1 MPAEKVLSELNHTCR
16 IDPERI
22 VLVAVSG
29 GPDSLALLHMLH
41 QAGIRM
47 HAAHLDHMLRP
58 SSYEEASSVNAI
70 CEAWGVPFE
79 IEHFN
84 VGKFATDK
92 KLSIE
97 EAARECRYRFLFE
110 KADELEAQ
118 GVITG
123 HTADDQVET
132 VLMHLLR
139 GAGMSGLE
147 GMSVVENNRH
157 WEKDIPL
164 WRPMLGVWRKEVI
177 GYCEEHGLKP
187 VQDESNAD
195 TKFFRNRLRLEVIP
209 QLESINPQVKHTF
222 IKMADIVGEDNRLLD
237 QITDEIWQACSLG
250 NSTGCTVIDRDLF
263 LEQPLSIQRRMLRK
277 AIQQSRTGLRDI
289 GYDTIGRGISAIE
302 ERKTRITRIDLADN
316 LIMILE
322 KDKILILE
330 KGQPVPVFDLPQ
342 LSGSKAYLL
351 SPGESISLLN
361 DWEISAR
368 VVSADEMKHIDHH
381 MIEDPLHAWISAD
394 SVQFPLMVRGRKPG
408 DSWHPMGLKGHTQK
422 ISDLYTNEKVPPAA
436 RGRWPL
442 VVSGE
447 DIVWVAGFRPAQAN
461 ILTGEP
467 QDVVDLCLKKLA
479 R

>member
-1 MPAEKVLSELNHTCR
+1 
-16 IDPERI
+16 
-22 VLVAVSG
+22 
-29 GPDSLALLHMLH
+29 
-41 QAGIRM
+41 
-47 HAAHLDHMLRP
+47 
-58 SSYEEASSVNAI
+58 
-70 CEAWGVPFE
+70 
-79 IEHFN
+79 
-84 VGKFATDK
+84 
-92 KLSIE
+92 
-97 EAARECRYRFLFE
+97 
-110 KADELEAQ
+110 
-118 GVITG
+118 
-123 HTADDQVET
+123 
-132 VLMHLLR
+132 
-139 GAGMSGLE
+139 
-147 GMSVVENNRH
+147 
-157 WEKDIPL
+157 
-164 WRPMLGVWRKEVI
+164 
-177 GYCEEHGLKP
+177 
-187 VQDESNAD
+187 
-195 TKFFRNRLRLEVIP
+195 
-209 QLESINPQVKHTF
+209 
-222 IKMADIVGEDNRLLD
+222 
-237 QITDEIWQACSLG
+237 
-250 NSTGCTVIDRDLF
+250 VIDRDLF

-322 KDKILILE
+322 KDKFLILE

-447 DIVWVAGFRPAQAN
+447 DIVWVAGFRPAQVN